1 MGLAKGIGKFL
12 LNPVLGT
19 MNGVLGGTFHA
30 AQGVMSGAWKG
41 ISGAELKLTNKGL
54 FDKLT
59 NTLGY
64 GVGKTLNVTVGKPAV
79 SAAWYLTKNTPKDFI
94 KWSNRFGKLG
104 TGVRDTFLKKATDE
118 EIAAGEHLFGYKARA
133 LTPLALTAGAI
144 GIGVAEGAGDYN
156 YNLGLQTAVNGVM
169 DTEGVEVVPGSI
181 NPTYTPV
188 TPKGRHVNNH
198 GATGELPLALHKQ
211 RTSGYL

>member
-19 MNGVLGGTFHA
+19 INGTVGGVFHTVT
-30 AQGVMSGAWKG
+30 GVMSGAWHG
-41 ISGAELKLTNKGL
+41 ISGNELKLTNKGL

-59 NTLGY
+59 RTLGY
-64 GVGKTLNVTVGKPAV
+64 GVGKTLNVTVGKPTV
-79 SAAWYLTKNTPKDFI
+79 GAAWYLTKNTPKDI
-94 KWSNRFGKLG
+94 VKWSSRFGKFG

-118 EIAAGEHLFGYKARA
+118 EIKAGEHLFGYKARA
-133 LTPLALTAGAI
+133 LTPLALTGGAI
-144 GIGVAEGAGDYN
+144 GMGIADGAGEYN
-156 YNLGLQTAVNGVM
+156 YNLGLQTAVNGIM

-181 NPTYTPV
+181 NPTYTPI
-188 TPKGRHVNNH
+188 TPRGKHVSNH